1 MQTLVKENVFE
12 VFVANKGLIFWIYN
26 KLLYDKKKE
35 ALQPD
40 RTIENY
46 LKGLVHKNDSK
57 NYQKYL

>member
-1 MQTLVKENVFE
+1 MQTLVRENVFE

-26 KLLYDKKKE
+26 KLLHEKKKE
-35 ALQPD
+35 TLQPD

-46 LKGLVHKNDSK
+46 LKGPFHKNDFK